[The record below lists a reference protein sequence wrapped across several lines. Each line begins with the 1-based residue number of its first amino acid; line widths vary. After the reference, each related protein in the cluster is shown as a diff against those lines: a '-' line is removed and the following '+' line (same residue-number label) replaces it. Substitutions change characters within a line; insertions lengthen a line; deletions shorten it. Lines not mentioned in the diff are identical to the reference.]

1 MSINTEANWGKPILF
16 EAERSEQL
24 APDCLPFPFRDMAQA
39 IVESLGVAPEFPTA
53 VMLGVGAV
61 CCQTHTLEIKD
72 GWTAP
77 LSLNIVPVL
86 APGEKKSV
94 VLNKVFKPVDDW
106 VENWNTSHKDE
117 IVQSSTRFKMLQKR
131 RTALENAAAK
141 DDKEAAIQLENVERE
156 LYDFK
161 KVSPKILRVSDITP
175 ESLVS
180 CMAEQGGSLA
190 VISAEGG
197 FINNICGLYSD
208 KPNADA
214 VCKAYDGDSI
224 EVNRITR
231 SGERI
236 SNPHLSMVQC
246 VQPVIWQKLFT
257 NKELRGVGLVDRC
270 LMLAPETSIGKS
282 RFDTPPIPDKIATHY
297 HNVVTAL
304 LDMRD
309 ERRYISLSSAAR
321 KTFADFYDNF
331 NLFHLGTDFQELQ
344 GWGAKI
350 CGTTARIAGILQLME
365 NRNSSEVSEENMLRA
380 ISMSFYFQ
388 EQAKLIYGGS
398 LLNQKSSLA
407 EYVLSRIET
416 LLKKGKYTSRE
427 DGNFYITYRDLS
439 QSCNKQGLDS
449 KEDYI
454 KPLQVLQGREIIDIE
469 DEKFSTILINP
480 QLVERV
486 KIC

>member
-1 MSINTEANWGKPILF
+1 MSANIEANWGKPILF
-16 EAERSEQL
+16 DTERNEELS
-24 APDCLPFPFRDMAQA
+24 PDALPFPFNEMARA
-39 IVESLGVAPEFPTA
+39 IVDSLGVSPEFPTA
-53 VMLGVGAV
+53 VILGLGAV

-77 LSLNIVPVL
+77 LSLSIVPVL

-106 VENWNTSHKDE
+106 VENWNENHKSE
-117 IVQSSTRFKMLQKR
+117 IVKSNTRLKMLQKR
-131 RTALENAAAK
+131 RTVLENLVAK
-141 DDKEAAIQLENVERE
+141 DDKDAAVELENVERE
-156 LYDFK
+156 LYDFR
-161 KVSPKILRVSDITP
+161 KVNPKVLRVSDITP

-270 LMLAPETSIGKS
+270 LMLAPETSIGKA
-282 RFDTPPIPDKIATHY
+282 RFDTPPIPDKIATQF
-297 HNVVTAL
+297 HNAVTAL
-304 LDMRD
+304 LDMRE
-309 ERRYISLSSAAR
+309 ERKYIRLSNKAR
-321 KTFADFYDNF
+321 KTFAGFYDSF

-365 NRNSSEVSEENMLRA
+365 HRNSSEVSEENMLRA
-380 ISMSFYFQ
+380 ISMSFYFH

-486 KIC
+486 RAC

>member
-1 MSINTEANWGKPILF
+1 MSINIECNWDAPKLF

-24 APDCLPFPFRDMAQA
+24 TPDYLPFPFNEMVTA

-53 VMLGVGAV
+53 VMLGLGAV
-61 CCQTHTLEIKD
+61 CCQTHTIEIKD

-106 VENWNTSHKDE
+106 AENWNTSHKNE
-117 IVQSSTRFKMLQKR
+117 IVNSNTRFKMLQKR

-141 DDKEAAIQLENVERE
+141 DDKDAAIQLENVERE

-161 KVSPKILRVSDITP
+161 KISPKVLRVSDITP

-197 FINNICGLYSD
+197 FVNNICGLYSD

-236 SNPHLSMVQC
+236 ANPHLSMVQC

-282 RFDTPPIPDKIATHY
+282 RFDTPPIPDKIATQH
-297 HNVVTAL
+297 HNAVTAL
-304 LDMRD
+304 LDMR
-309 ERRYISLSSAAR
+309 EARKYIRLSNKAR
-321 KTFADFYDNF
+321 KTFAGFYDNF

-365 NRNSSEVSEENMLRA
+365 NRNSSEVSDENMLRA
-380 ISMSFYFQ
+380 ISISFFFQ
-388 EQAKLIYGGS
+388 EQAKLIYNGS

-407 EYVLSRIET
+407 EYILSRIEA
-416 LLKKGKYTSRE
+416 LIKRQKYSKRE

-439 QSCNKQGLDS
+439 QSCHKQGLDS
-449 KEDYI
+449 KDDYI
-454 KPLQVLQGREIIDIE
+454 KPLQVLQSREIIDIE
-469 DEKFSTILINP
+469 EEKFSIILINP

-486 KIC
+486 RAC